1 MSAGTIF
8 SVLMFLFIST
18 LSLAAESNL
27 PAIAVIPVF
36 DDSENNYSMEE
47 LLITAENV
55 FSESGRFRVVDVT
68 SHELYIWEPEDQTI
82 RLQTIA
88 ADMSVDLFMLM
99 DVSVPQTDERELVGD
114 SILTSRSTSI
124 DITGRFYSSGGGLL
138 GSVRERRRQGFT
150 GSTSMDIGTLAL
162 NGVREVAERSLAEI
176 FPFEFTFTAGPGPEL
191 AMPVGTAGGVTKGMV
206 FSVIAR
212 SDGIPRSSQEYR
224 ALGSHGILQITDAGS
239 FECRG
244 TLIAGTVIEGARVTA
259 IESPAPAILS
269 LSYTVLPTE
278 VVPGDNLTGE
288 EAETSQLMS
297 QAEFGGETGKWGLS
311 LGGFLY
317 SGVVPRMSSIGIRG
331 EAGARIPVV
340 APSLAL
346 RSCVGF
352 EAAFLS
358 QNTRA
363 DSISSSAST
372 ATIAGTASLDLEWL
386 FSGRFGLHAGCTGRI
401 GTAADSWGVQSST
414 GYNRDALPGE
424 LYYAEIK
431 QAPVS
436 FSAGLTYMIY

>member
-1 MSAGTIF
+1 
-8 SVLMFLFIST
+8 
-18 LSLAAESNL
+18 
-27 PAIAVIPVF
+27 
-36 DDSENNYSMEE
+36 
-47 LLITAENV
+47 
-55 FSESGRFRVVDVT
+55 
-68 SHELYIWEPEDQTI
+68 
-82 RLQTIA
+82 
-88 ADMSVDLFMLM
+88 
-99 DVSVPQTDERELVGD
+99 
-114 SILTSRSTSI
+114 
-124 DITGRFYSSGGGLL
+124 
-138 GSVRERRRQGFT
+138 
-150 GSTSMDIGTLAL
+150 
-162 NGVREVAERSLAEI
+162 
-176 FPFEFTFTAGPGPEL
+176 
-191 AMPVGTAGGVTKGMV
+191 
-206 FSVIAR
+206 
-212 SDGIPRSSQEYR
+212 
-224 ALGSHGILQITDAGS
+224 
-239 FECRG
+239 
-244 TLIAGTVIEGARVTA
+244 VIEGARVTA